1 MYSLGESKYMYWNKR
16 NLKLC
21 CAWKLGK
28 CSVKKLRRKET
39 KFLIEEAK
47 QIYEHLTLC
56 ELGTKDYKITSLLII
71 KEEYYRWNQ
80 AWKTEQRRSN
90 SEEFNL
96 EWWSI
101 KESCGR

>member
-1 MYSLGESKYMYWNKR
+1 MYWNKG

-21 CAWKLGK
+21 CVLKLGK
-28 CSVKKLRRKET
+28 CSAKKLRRKKS

-56 ELGTKDYKITSLLII
+56 ELGIEYYKVTSLLNI

-80 AWKTEQRRSN
+80 EWKTEQRRSN

-101 KESCGR
+101 KESCSR